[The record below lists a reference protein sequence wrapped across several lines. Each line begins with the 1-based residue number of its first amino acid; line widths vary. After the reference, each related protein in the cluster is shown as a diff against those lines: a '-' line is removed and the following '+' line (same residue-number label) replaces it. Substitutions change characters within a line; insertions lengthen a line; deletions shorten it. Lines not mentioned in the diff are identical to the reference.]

1 LSVREQPNDDLMPVL
16 VADLADE
23 DSRVLLEAVA
33 AAGGEAYVPLVIAPM
48 DASAHVLEVYS
59 PGSSTPL
66 LLTAVPL
73 GPPSPEGFLLR
84 LSPLDS
90 ASGTY
95 TARKTYESAP
105 AVLKPR
111 KETSHRISARHAAS
125 LGSVPPPQM
134 EAALVGRTVGGKF
147 VIERLIG
154 TGGLGAVYR
163 AVHQGLQ
170 MPVAVKVLHE
180 RFQSDLEFCKSFH
193 AEALAASRLDHPHLV
208 RVVDFGQEPDGLLYF
223 TMELLDGTTLRDV
236 IQGGG
241 KQPLERIVEL
251 MSQVCSGLAHAH
263 ARNIVHRDLKPENV
277 VLVASPDDEE
287 GTERRHVK
295 ICDFGLAVAGRSEA
309 RSVSG
314 TPEYMSPEQCAGE
327 VVDARSDVYACGV
340 MLYELATGQLP
351 FDGPNPMAI
360 LNRHMC
366 VEPTPPSQL
375 AEVDPRLERIILR
388 ALRKDPAERQQS
400 ARELRRELDALLAA
414 DAEPSSQREPAG
426 AQRTTSGA
434 TRAEW
439 LDDNAMSGSFVS
451 PLALPKNEAL
461 EELIADPARWLKQL
475 ADARDPRAFTALC
488 GSIERGV
495 SHIAERG
502 HFAVLWRLAS
512 TVSVIADEG
521 PRTAGSRALNAH
533 RLHAAVL
540 DPDVLALVAHGLLR
554 GEGEEKEAL
563 RLLQDAK
570 VAGAYALYGVR
581 ARATWDDAARA
592 RFSSAM
598 RSFGENAWPALR
610 AALEKLEPQ
619 VARAPELVWDLF
631 AAAPDVPDDAAGQVI
646 ARYLASA
653 SPVLRAVATTAL
665 ARAWGRRARA
675 MLLALLQDPDDG
687 VRVAA
692 IAALEAQQD
701 IDEHV
706 VRKLAAILQPQSPAG
721 GELRARVI
729 GALSRVGVSGGLE
742 AANALTKV
750 VNSSPG
756 QGTSEQLILLA
767 ARALLRIPGNQAAP
781 VLQARAAHA
790 QEPLRSKLLELIAG
804 KK

>member
-1 LSVREQPNDDLMPVL
+1 MREQTDDLMPVL
-16 VADLADE
+16 VADLADD

-59 PGSSTPL
+59 PGSTAPL
-66 LLTAVPL
+66 LLIAVPL
-73 GPPSPEGFLLR
+73 GPPTPEGFLLQ
-84 LSPLDS
+84 LSPLDQ

-95 TARKTYESAP
+95 TARKSHDSVP
-105 AVLKPR
+105 AVLRPR
-111 KETSHRISARHAAS
+111 KETNHKISAGHAAS
-125 LGSVPPPQM
+125 LGSVPPPKLD
-134 EAALVGRTVGGKF
+134 EALVGRTVGGKF

-223 TMELLDGTTLRDV
+223 TMELLDGITLRDV
-236 IQGGG
+236 ILSEA
-241 KQPLERIVEL
+241 KPPLERVVKL

-287 GTERRHVK
+287 GTARHHVK

-314 TPEYMSPEQCAGE
+314 TPEYMSPEQCAGD

-351 FDGPNPMAI
+351 FDGPNAMAI

-375 AEVDPRLERIILR
+375 AAVDARLEKIILR
-388 ALRKDPAERQQS
+388 AMRKDPAERQQS
-400 ARELRRELDALLAA
+400 ARELRRELDALLVPE
-414 DAEPSSQREPAG
+414 AEIPSQREAPGPQRSAG
-426 AQRTTSGA
+426 
-434 TRAEW
+434 RAEW
-439 LDDNAMSGSFVS
+439 LDDNTMSGSFVS
-451 PLALPKNEAL
+451 PLALPKNEAI

-495 SHIAERG
+495 AQIAETG
-502 HFAVLWRLAS
+502 HFAMLWRLAS

-533 RLHAAVL
+533 RLHAAIV
-540 DPDVLALVAHGLLR
+540 DPDVLALVAQGLLR
-554 GEGEEKEAL
+554 GESDEKEGL
-563 RLLQDAK
+563 RLLQDTK

-581 ARATWDDAARA
+581 ARAAWDDAARQ
-592 RFSSAM
+592 RFSIAM
-598 RSFGENAWPALR
+598 RSFGENAWPVLR
-610 AALEKLEPQ
+610 AAFEKLEPQ

-631 AAAPDVPDDAAGQVI
+631 AAVPDVPDDAAGQVI

-653 SPVLRAVATTAL
+653 SPVLRAAATSAL
-665 ARAWGRRARA
+665 ARAWRRRAHA
-675 MLLALLQDPDDG
+675 MLFGLLQDPDDG
-687 VRVAA
+687 VRAAA
-692 IAALEAQQD
+692 IAALEAQEG

-706 VRKLAAILQPQSPAG
+706 VRKLIAILQPGSGAG
-721 GELRARVI
+721 HELRARVI
-729 GALSRVGVSGGLE
+729 AALSRVGVSGGLE

-756 QGTSEQLILLA
+756 PGASEQLILLA
-767 ARALLRIPGNQAAP
+767 AKALLRIPGNQAAP
-781 VLQARAAHA
+781 LLQERAAYA
-790 QEPLRSKLLELIAG
+790 EEPLRSQLLKLLAA
-804 KK
+804 KP